1 MVNQHH
7 NLDISHQRGYALS
20 SVALSALLV
29 SSCHQIQLLLSLALP
44 ALFREDPLA
53 YDDLQHPTPLLRVS
67 VTMYETET
75 GPSSAFSFSSSFH
88 RTHPKNNK
96 FRTHT
101 GKRPSSHEI
110 AVHIGL
116 TIHTGAYLRPMMST
130 SEHRSLISRPLVPA
144 YRLPFLSPCFI
155 INLMMLR
162 CLSVLFQL
170 PFPTPYLGTIPIL

>member
-88 RTHPKNNK
+88 RTHPKK
-96 FRTHT
+96 
-101 GKRPSSHEI
+101 
-110 AVHIGL
+110 
-116 TIHTGAYLRPMMST
+116 
-130 SEHRSLISRPLVPA
+130 
-144 YRLPFLSPCFI
+144 
-155 INLMMLR
+155 
-162 CLSVLFQL
+162 
-170 PFPTPYLGTIPIL
+170 